1 MGAFDEAFADEVA
14 DGVLDGEFF
23 GVVELRRRAGFAA
36 VDGEEVVGRAE
47 FVAGF
52 ADEEDDV
59 TLGFEGLGGDVLG
72 FFDEADHADGG
83 RGVDGSGGGFVV
95 EAHIAAGDGCVE
107 CAAGFGEA
115 FDGFAELEEIFGF
128 VWIAEIQVVR
138 DGERGCASAGDVAR
152 GFGDGDTAAFA
163 GILFAVDRVAIGGC
177 SEDFVGL
184 ADDEDGCI
192 RAGQDGGAEADHV
205 VVLLPDPLL
214 GGDARMGEEGFESGE
229 RVGFGHAG
237 EVEGLGSLFWSGFAG
252 VEWGFVGK
260 LASGDFDGDFVT
272 LADAHHAVVVDH
284 ADMGV
289 GEIPFFKD
297 GADFVFLA
305 FFDDDEHAFLGL
317 GEQDFVGRHAGLA
330 FRHEVDIDFNACA
343 ATAGGFAGRAG
354 EACGAHVL
362 DASDAAAGEEFEAGF
377 EEEFFAEG
385 VADLHGGAV
394 FLGFLGE
401 FAGGEGGSGE
411 AITAGFGSDIENW
424 IAHALG
430 GSAGDLLVLEDAE
443 AEDIDER
450 ISRVAVVEIHL
461 AANGR
466 NADAISVVGDAIYHS
481 CEEAAVG
488 GGLMGVAADV
498 AEAERIH
505 REHRAGTH
513 GEDVANDAAD
523 ACGRA
528 LEWFDGARVV
538 VALHFECDGPS
549 VADVDD
555 AGIFLARLH
564 EHAGAG
570 DGEFFQLE
578 LRIFVGAMLTPHDGE
593 NAEFGEVRLASED
606 GFDAFVFV
614 GRNAVFGDDF
624 GCDGGHIGRIFKHG
638 GHGEHGGEEEGFYR
652 ERRLMPFF
660 RSWTLKLIKRPV
672 RSPVSFR

>member
-1 MGAFDEAFADEVA
+1 M
-14 DGVLDGEFF
+14 
-23 GVVELRRRAGFAA
+23 
-36 VDGEEVVGRAE
+36 
-47 FVAGF
+47 
-52 ADEEDDV
+52 
-59 TLGFEGLGGDVLG
+59 LG

-95 EAHIAAGDGCVE
+95 EAHIAAGDWGVE

-128 VWIAEIQVVR
+128 VGISEIQVVR
-138 DGERGCASAGDVAR
+138 DGERGCAGAGDVAR
-152 GFGDGDTAAFA
+152 GFGDGDAAAFA

-177 SEDFVGL
+177 GEDFVGL
-184 ADDEDGCI
+184 ADDEDGGI
-192 RAGQDGGAEADHV
+192 RTGQDGGAEADHV

-214 GGDARMGEEGFESGE
+214 RSDARMGKEGFESGE

-237 EVEGLGSLFWSGFAG
+237 EVERLGSFFRSGFAG
-252 VEWGFVGK
+252 VERGFVGE
-260 LASGDFDGDFVT
+260 LAGGDFDGDIVT
-272 LADAHHAVVVDH
+272 FANAHHAVVVDH
-284 ADMGV
+284 TDMGV

-305 FFDDDEHAFLGL
+305 FFNDDEHAFLGL
-317 GEQDFVGRHAGLA
+317 GEQDFVGRHASLA
-330 FRHEVDIDFNACA
+330 FRHEIDIDFNAGA

-362 DASDAAAGEEFEAGF
+362 DARDAAAGEEFEAGF

-401 FAGGEGGSGE
+401 LARGEGGSGK
-411 AITAGFGSDIENW
+411 AITAGFGSDIENG

-461 AANGR
+461 AADGR
-466 NADAISVVGDAIYHS
+466 DADAISVVGDAIHHA

-488 GGLMGVAADV
+488 GGLLGVSADV
-498 AEAERIH
+498 AEAEGIH
-505 REHRAGTH
+505 REHRAGAH
-513 GEDVANDAAD
+513 GEDVADDAAN
-523 ACGRA
+523 ACGCA
-528 LEWFDGARVV
+528 LEGLDGAGVV

-549 VADVDD
+549 IADVDD
-555 AGIFLARLH
+555 AGIFLARFH
-564 EHAGAG
+564 EDARAG

-593 NAEFGEVRLASED
+593 NAEFGEVGLASED

-614 GRNAVFGDDF
+614 GCDAVFGDDF
-624 GCDGGHIGRIFKHG
+624 GCDGGHIRVIDHRGHR
-638 GHGEHGGEEEGFYR
+638 GHGVEE
-652 ERRLMPFF
+652 
-660 RSWTLKLIKRPV
+660 KRG
-672 RSPVSFR
+672 

>member
-1 MGAFDEAFADEVA
+1 
-14 DGVLDGEFF
+14 
-23 GVVELRRRAGFAA
+23 
-36 VDGEEVVGRAE
+36 
-47 FVAGF
+47 
-52 ADEEDDV
+52 
-59 TLGFEGLGGDVLG
+59 VLG

-128 VWIAEIQVVR
+128 VGISEIQVVR
-138 DGERGCASAGDVAR
+138 DGKRGCAGAGDIAC
-152 GFGDGDTAAFA
+152 GFGDGDAAAFA
-163 GILFAVDRVAIGGC
+163 GILFAIDGVAIGGC
-177 SEDFVGL
+177 GQDFIGF
-184 ADDEDGCI
+184 ADDEDGGI
-192 RAGQDGGAEADHV
+192 RAGQDGGTEADHV

-214 GGDARMGEEGFESGE
+214 GGDAWMGKEGFESGD
-229 RVGFGHAG
+229 GIGLWHAG
-237 EVEGLGSLFWSGFAG
+237 EVEGLWSFFRSGFAG
-252 VEWGFVGK
+252 VERGFVGE
-260 LASGDFDGDFVT
+260 LARGDFDGDVVT
-272 LADAHHAVVVDH
+272 FANAHHAVVVDH

-289 GEIPFFKD
+289 GEVPFFKD

-305 FFDDDEHAFLGL
+305 FFDNDEHALLGL
-317 GEQDFVGRHAGLA
+317 GEQDFVGGHAGLA
-330 FRHEVDIDFNACA
+330 FRHKVDIDFNACA

-362 DASDAAAGEEFEAGF
+362 DARDAAAGEEFEAGF

-385 VADLHGGAV
+385 VSDLHGGAV

-401 FAGGEGGSGE
+401 FARGEGGAGE
-411 AITAGFGSDIENW
+411 AVTTGFSSDIKNG

-430 GSAGDLLVLEDAE
+430 SSAGNLLVLEDAE
-443 AEDIDER
+443 AEDIDEG

-461 AANGR
+461 AADGR
-466 NADAISVVGDAIYHS
+466 DADAVAVVGDAIHHA

-488 GGLMGVAADV
+488 GGLLGVSANV
-498 AEAERIH
+498 AEAEGIH
-505 REHRAGTH
+505 REHRAGAH

-523 ACGRA
+523 AGGRA
-528 LEWFDGARVV
+528 LEGLDGARVV
-538 VALHFECDGPS
+538 VALHLECDGPS

-555 AGIFLARLH
+555 AGIFLTRLH
-564 EHAGAG
+564 KHAGAG

-578 LRIFVGAMLTPHDGE
+578 LRVFVRAMLTPHDGE
-593 NAEFGEVRLASED
+593 NAEFGEVGLASED

-614 GRNAVFGDDF
+614 GRDAVFGDDF
-624 GCDGGHIGRIFKHG
+624 GCDGGHIGRIFNHG